1 MAKKKKET
9 TEEVVEKVDN
19 VTKVDL
25 KNTENRERA
34 KLEQQKMNSSERQT
48 SMQVGAKKEK
58 PFESKGNDVLGKGV
72 DMSRF
77 GPR

>member
-25 KNTENRERA
+25 KNTEANNVV
-34 KLEQQKMNSSERQT
+34 K
-48 SMQVGAKKEK
+48 
-58 PFESKGNDVLGKGV
+58 V
-72 DMSRF
+72 D
-77 GPR
+77 